1 MITNKIRIAIDAMKF
16 LKEKLF
22 NGIFKEYV
30 GNFDTAIEAL
40 EKQLPQKPVIA
51 KNEIVCPR
59 CRTLVG
65 SSPYCRYCGQA
76 LDQINDEAI
85 QLTFDMD

>member
-1 MITNKIRIAIDAMKF
+1 MITNKIQLAIDAMKF
-16 LKEKLF
+16 FKVKLF
-22 NGIFKEYV
+22 NGIFKEYI

-40 EKQLPQKPVIA
+40 EKQLPQKPVKA
-51 KNEIVCPR
+51 RNEIVCPR

-76 LDQINDEAI
+76 LDQTYDKAE
-85 QLTFDMD
+85 QLSIDM